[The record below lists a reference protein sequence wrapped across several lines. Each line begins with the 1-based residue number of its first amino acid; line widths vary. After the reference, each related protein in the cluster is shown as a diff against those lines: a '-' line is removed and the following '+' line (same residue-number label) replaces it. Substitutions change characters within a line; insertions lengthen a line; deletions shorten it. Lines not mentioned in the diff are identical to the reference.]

1 MTMLAAV
8 PLALLALGLSP
19 RNFFCDRG
27 ICRFQSLATTGS
39 LIEADRSIQTA

>member
-19 RNFFCDRG
+19 RNLFCDRG
-27 ICRFQSLATTGS
+27 IADFSLLPPRAH
-39 LIEADRSIQTA
+39 